1 MLIAA
6 IKNIVKIFDNTI
18 YDTFIKAAEK
28 CGLDCV
34 LLENTKELLEIVSR
48 VNLITVF
55 GDFVT
60 VISSISVMSQ

>member
-34 LLENTKELLEIVSR
+34 LLENTKELFR
-48 VNLITVF
+48 PRRTR
-55 GDFVT
+55 
-60 VISSISVMSQ
+60 

>member
-1 MLIAA
+1 MLYNNSGEVKMLIAA

-34 LLENTKELLEIVSR
+34 LLENTKELLKS
-48 VNLITVF
+48 
-55 GDFVT
+55 
-60 VISSISVMSQ
+60 